1 MLLLLGI
8 GVDAGVHSLYSESL
22 ATTMIVTRR
31 RIVLRKTRSEGQIKY
46 YHRKRNGEREAQ
58 RERERE
64 SERYQEKK
72 RERDRDHRERTRKR
86 NE

>member
-8 GVDAGVHSLYSESL
+8 GVDAGVLSLYSESL

-46 YHRKRNGEREAQ
+46 YHRKRNGDTESK

-64 SERYQEKK
+64 RK
-72 RERDRDHRERTRKR
+72 REKEIEITERERVRGMSKKV
-86 NE
+86 